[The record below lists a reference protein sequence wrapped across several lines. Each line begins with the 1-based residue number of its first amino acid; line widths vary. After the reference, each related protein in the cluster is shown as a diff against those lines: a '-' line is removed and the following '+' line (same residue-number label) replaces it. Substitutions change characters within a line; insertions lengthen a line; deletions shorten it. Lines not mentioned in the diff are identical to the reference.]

1 MATTQRSPLQ
11 QSHRSTTALII
22 VLLASNVLASI
33 DQSMMNVALDAT
45 ATKFHVELAMA
56 NWTVLGF
63 SIIAGTVIMAA
74 AALLAHFGL
83 HRIIM
88 AGLIFSAAGSL
99 LGLVSWD
106 FWSLLAARFLQA
118 VTSGLFFPVISAA
131 LLIVAPS
138 GKKATL
144 ISLNSAVIG
153 VGLAFSPVISG
164 VLLTYL
170 GLRWMFIVPLI
181 LSISLIIAGP
191 FTLFDVEPR
200 ANRPVDA
207 ISVIVSFIG
216 FFAFMYGLNDVTK
229 NLMHGLIG
237 MIIGTAVLAYFIYR
251 QGRIAHPLLDLKPFK
266 YLEFDWGE
274 AVAMLC
280 FMSSLYMSL
289 LAPLYLEGTAGFTP
303 FIAGCWLVTPIL
315 LYALSTYIGGR
326 IEDKRGIWPLVPCGV
341 GCVVIGLTGMA
352 FAASTRSVIVFIVCC
367 AVTYFGVGFVY
378 APMKSRDLEL
388 VPETMSSS
396 ASSIH
401 STLAQVVTSIASAL
415 FVGLMSSDS
424 AHLMSQG
431 ASKADAYAHGFVH
444 TLLID
449 LGIAIV
455 SLLLSL
461 GLVHLMRH
469 RHELRAQ

>member
-1 MATTQRSPLQ
+1 MATAQLPQHHS
-11 QSHRSTTALII
+11 SRSTTALIV

-45 ATKFHVELAMA
+45 ATHFHVELAMA

-83 HRIIM
+83 RRIIM
-88 AGLIFSAAGSL
+88 GGLIFSACGSL
-99 LGLVSWD
+99 LGLLSWN
-106 FWSLLAARFLQA
+106 FGSMLAARFLQA
-118 VTSGLFFPVISAA
+118 ITSGLFFPVISAA
-131 LLIVAPS
+131 LLLVAPA

-153 VGLAFSPVISG
+153 AGLAFSPVISG

-170 GLRWMFIVPLI
+170 GLRWMFVVPLL
-181 LSISLIIAGP
+181 LSVALIIAGP
-191 FTLFDVEPR
+191 FTLFDVEAR
-200 ANRPVDA
+200 ENRPVDM
-207 ISVIVSFIG
+207 ISVILGFIG
-216 FFAFMYGLNDVTK
+216 LFAFMYGLNDITK
-229 NLMHGLIG
+229 NLWHGVIG
-237 MIIGTAVLAYFIYR
+237 MGLGVVILAGFLYR
-251 QGRIAHPLLDLKPFK
+251 QNHIAHPLLDLKPFR
-266 YLEFDWGE
+266 YLEFNWGE

-303 FIAGCWLVTPIL
+303 FVAGCWLVVPIL
-315 LYALSTYIGGR
+315 LYAGSTYIGGR
-326 IEDKRGIWPLVPCGV
+326 IEDAHGIWPLVPSGIT
-341 GCVVIGLTGMA
+341 CVVIGLTGMA
-352 FAASTRSVIVFIVCC
+352 FASPARSVVFFVICC
-367 AVTYFGVGFVY
+367 GLTYFGIGFVY

-401 STLAQVVTSIASAL
+401 STLAQVVTSVASAL

-424 AHLMSQG
+424 VRLMSQG
-431 ASKADAYAHGFVH
+431 VSKADAYAQGFSH
-444 TLLID
+444 TLFID
-449 LGIAIV
+449 LGIAV
-455 SLLLSL
+455 VALVLSL
-461 GLVHLMRH
+461 GLVLHLGRQ
-469 RHELRAQ
+469 HELK